1 MKQQLLKIIFLG
13 SVALLLTACKTAVV
27 TSPAGLRYEMECAG
41 VGVQGT
47 YLVKVW
53 AYGSERDINID
64 LLKRYAVHGVI
75 FRGYTGKSGCP
86 SQRPMASSPALE
98 QERAN
103 FFGPFFDIDRAYNK
117 YASDAG
123 GGLDRIR
130 VGNEYKI
137 GKVITVSKDLLRRDL
152 EAAGVIRGLAD
163 GF

>member
-27 TSPAGLRYEMECAG
+27 TSSAGLRYEMECAG
-41 VGVQGT
+41 IGVQGT

-75 FRGYTGKSGCP
+75 FRGYTALSGCP
-86 SQRPMASSPALE
+86 AQRPMASSPALE

-103 FFGPFFDIDRAYNK
+103 FFEPFFGIDKAYNR
-117 YASDAG
+117 YASDVG
-123 GGLDRIR
+123 GGFERIR

-137 GKVITVSKDLLRRDL
+137 GTVISVAKDLLRRDL
-152 EAAGVIRGLAD
+152 EAAGVIRALSG